1 VKLSGGQLSF
11 LETNH
16 TAAMITLRRDGSAHA
31 VRCGVAL
38 VDGKVWSSGI
48 PERVRTRH
56 VRRDPRGSYFVFGQG
71 PLCLTTEGRFRI
83 LDGPDAIEQNVR
95 LFQMMQAGRTAPGTL
110 MWRGKRLDIAGSRGA
125 MRDER
130 RLIFE
135 LDPERIYG
143 LDPAP

>member
-1 VKLSGGQLSF
+1 MKFSGEQMSF

-38 VDGKVWSSGI
+38 VDGKLWSSGI

-56 VRRDPRGSYFVFGQG
+56 IRRDPRGSYFVFGQG
-71 PLCLTTEGRFRI
+71 PLCLTIEGRFRI
-83 LDGPDAIEQNVR
+83 LDGPAAFEQNLR
-95 LFQMMQAGRTAPGTL
+95 LFQVMQAGRTAPGTL
-110 MWRGKRLDIAGSRGA
+110 MWRGKPLDLAGFRGA

-135 LDPERIYG
+135 LEPVRAYG
-143 LDPAP
+143 LEPTP